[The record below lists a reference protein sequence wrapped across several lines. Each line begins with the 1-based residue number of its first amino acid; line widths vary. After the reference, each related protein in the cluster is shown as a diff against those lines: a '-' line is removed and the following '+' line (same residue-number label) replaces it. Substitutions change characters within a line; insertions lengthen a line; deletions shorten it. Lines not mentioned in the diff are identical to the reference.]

1 MQSHQH
7 TSCCFT
13 LLGDRLMLEMMVSEN
28 VAVVLEESD
37 MRSDVI
43 AEISIAEQ

>member
-1 MQSHQH
+1 
-7 TSCCFT
+7 
-13 LLGDRLMLEMMVSEN
+13 MLEMMVSEN